1 MDFSKKFHTNIC
13 HSASKITMST
23 SSFSYKNIEDPIKT
37 ENINDE
43 SLIDE
48 REQRIINFLES
59 IGIELKSPL
68 DKYYDY
74 CDEQRKKNTVGNV
87 TFSMR
92 SKMSCNSLNNG
103 ENEEKST
110 SLVLNCVL
118 YKKRKFSCS
127 PEEIA

>member
-74 CDEQRKKNTVGNV
+74 CDEQRKKNTMAHVKI
-87 TFSMR
+87 SMR
-92 SKMSCNSLNNG
+92 LKMSSNSLNNG
-103 ENEEKST
+103 KNKGM
-110 SLVLNCVL
+110 
-118 YKKRKFSCS
+118 
-127 PEEIA
+127 I